1 MLIFCLTYG
10 MRPTYKGK
18 LLVGAAVA
26 VIVVLVIFPVVPLS
40 LAPVTVLVVA
50 LLNAQRRFFQLED
63 GRFEY
68 FESEIAT
75 VPIGQVS
82 CSCMHR
88 CC

>member
-1 MLIFCLTYG
+1 

-26 VIVVLVIFPVVPLS
+26 VTVVLVICPVVPLS
-40 LAPVTVLVVA
+40 LARETSVTVLVVA
-50 LLNAQRRFFQLED
+50 LLNAQRRFFRLED

-82 CSCMHR
+82 CSYNHR
-88 CC
+88 CS